1 MAEANEKYVL
11 RLADNALILGQQLGE
26 WCGHGPVLEQD
37 IALTNVA
44 LDLIG
49 QSRMLYQ
56 YAAELCGDGSTED
69 DLAMKRDVFDFY
81 NVLLVEQP
89 NGDWG
94 NTIVRQFF
102 YDTYNYFLYDFLCN
116 STDNRIAEIARK
128 SIKEIAYHAQFS
140 AEWVI
145 RLGDGTEESHQRVQ
159 ASVND
164 LWNYTGEMFTPDQ
177 LDKDMYELGIAPDLQ
192 EIGKAWRKKIDEILD
207 IASLKKP
214 DNEFF
219 HTGGKVGEHGETL
232 GFILAE
238 LQFMQR
244 AYPEMKW

>member
-1 MAEANEKYVL
+1 MDDKTKYVL
-11 RLADNALILGQQLGE
+11 RLADNALILGQRLGE

-37 IALTNVA
+37 IALTNIA

-56 YAAELCGDGSTED
+56 YAAECKGDGSTED

-94 NTIVRQFF
+94 NTLVRQFF
-102 YDTYNYFLYDFLCN
+102 YDTYNYYLYEFLC
-116 STDNRIAEIARK
+116 SSKDERIAEIARK
-128 SIKEIAYHAQFS
+128 SFKEIAYHAQFS
-140 AEWVI
+140 AEWII
-145 RLGDGTEESHQRVQ
+145 RLGDGTEESHNRVQ
-159 ASVND
+159 QSVND
-164 LWNYTGEMFTPDQ
+164 LWTYTGEMLTPDD
-177 LDKDMYELGIAPDLQ
+177 LDRDMQAKGVGPNLDDIKSKWL
-192 EIGKAWRKKIDEILD
+192 RKVEEILD
-207 IASLKKP
+207 LATLKKP
-214 DNEFF
+214 EGTFIQ
-219 HTGGKVGEHGETL
+219 TGGKVGEHGEYL

-244 AYPEMKW
+244 AYPGMSW

>member
-1 MAEANEKYVL
+1 MAVAKEQYVL

-56 YAAELCGDGSTED
+56 YAAELRGDGCTED
-69 DLAMKRDVFDFY
+69 DLAMRRDVFDFY

-102 YDTYNYFLYDFLCN
+102 YDTYNYYLYEFLCK
-116 STDNRIAEIARK
+116 SADERLAEIARK
-128 SIKEIAYHAQFS
+128 SIKEITYHAQFS

-145 RLGDGTEESHQRVQ
+145 RLGDGTEESHERVQ
-159 ASVND
+159 TSVDD
-164 LWNYTGEMFTPDQ
+164 LWNYTGEMFTPDE
-177 LDKDMYELGIAPDLQ
+177 LDIKMQTDGVGPDLKKI
-192 EIGKAWRKKIDEILD
+192 EGLWRKKVDEILD
-207 IASLKKP
+207 IATLMKP
-214 DNEFF
+214 EHEFF
-219 HTGGKVGEHGETL
+219 QSGGKVGEHGERL
-232 GFILAE
+232 GFVLAE

-244 AYPEMKW
+244 AYPNMKW